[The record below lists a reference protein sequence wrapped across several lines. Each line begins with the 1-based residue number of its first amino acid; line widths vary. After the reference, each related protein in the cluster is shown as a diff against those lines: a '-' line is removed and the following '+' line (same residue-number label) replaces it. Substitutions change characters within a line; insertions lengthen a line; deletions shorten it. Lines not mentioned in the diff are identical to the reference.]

1 MSHAPKQIS
10 PVKFVGMA
18 LAGLGALVIV
28 LLLLLQVPPVQRAL
42 LGAVANSAL
51 ASSGIEARVSGTGGL
66 WPWRIRAARIALS
79 DSEGE
84 FLDLDDIDVRLR
96 PFALLGGSVAIDQLE
111 IGGGTY
117 VRQPVPIERAREPFR
132 LPTLPSRFEVRRT
145 IAVEEFV
152 LGPFNIVVSADPVTV
167 RGHGAVRLD
176 RNGLNANVQ
185 LDAGDAGDA
194 SLIARMDS
202 RARELSIDVAVS
214 DTEGRWL
221 APLTPL
227 GPGTPI
233 AGTFR
238 ATGPQDRIVLASDA
252 EWGAARFQMDG
263 AADWRD
269 SLLVSLEGTLRNGLS
284 GSARALAGEEQT
296 FETAFEVA
304 RDGSIRIDRAHVTSN
319 TFVASL
325 SGALGD
331 EADISGEF
339 SLRDTAALA
348 PALGLE
354 VLGETSV
361 QFGATGPRR
370 AAVIDVN
377 GSAALLGADNMT
389 AHEITFTIRST
400 LTREGAI
407 AEGSMR
413 AEAARIS
420 GEVLLPALQDQGAM
434 LTATFRNGAAREA
447 FDVQSLM
454 GQWGPLMLAGE
465 GDIAAN
471 GPMRFEGS
479 LGADDLT
486 QLDDRLSGAG
496 HLIVS
501 ARRARRDNAL
511 NIHITSDTE
520 RFAAIGE
527 LAQWM
532 GPAPHLLVEASVT
545 DDAIDLATAEAAL
558 AAGNATVSGGID
570 RAGNAVN
577 LEGQFASADLSVFAA
592 DLGGTMTG
600 SFSATGPLS
609 APVMN
614 VTVQSPALQSRGLAL
629 RDLEARLEDDGNVG
643 RLTLRA
649 DGSAGA
655 IVGDLPF
662 TRSGE
667 DLSGEL
673 TLSAVGID
681 VTGPIAFRG
690 GVLQGMLH
698 AASEDIADFVT
709 LLRAIGG
716 TEDALRAHGALDAD
730 FTFEGRQGT
739 ASLTISN
746 PALEGVDTPA
756 FASNIT
762 LSAALD
768 LSEAP
773 SIDGQLVAEGVRFG
787 PSRFS
792 VIDAK
797 ARGPFADLGA
807 SLSLRGPAEGPFH
820 LDVEAVRREAGA
832 GSEITLTS
840 AEGRSLDFEVEL
852 ASGGTLTIGPEGVEL
867 LPTAFA
873 VRNLATT
880 REGVLAA
887 EARLWAGSPYAQI
900 TAEDVPAGSLAV
912 FGLPVDWT
920 GILNG
925 EVTLDARGQGAPLRV
940 ALTASELT
948 NDPDLAPLNARL
960 TVEASGADLE
970 AQLALTDTANGTSL
984 LTAQSTVPLVW
995 QVGRFTPAT
1004 DWDAPLSG
1012 FVRAS
1017 APLIRLWPF
1026 VPVDTIAVGG
1036 ALDADVTIAGTL
1048 GSPQARGQVHVAQGT
1063 LEHFQSG
1070 FILREAQGTLSFDQT
1085 GDLTA
1090 EIRATDGNGGTADLA
1105 ATAHLPRAEAW
1116 MVDGTLRLNELT
1128 VARRDELQAQASGDL
1143 RLSGSLAEARLEGAV
1158 TMDRIDAQIP
1168 SQLPPSV
1175 VDLPVVYVDGEG
1187 TLVESRNGNDTAQAL
1202 DAPLELDVTVNIPR
1216 RAFVR
1221 GRGLD
1226 SEWSGSLALGGTM
1239 SKPRISGTV
1248 SIVRGTF
1255 DLSRSR
1261 FDLTEG
1267 AITFLGGDRMDPQVR
1282 IEGQAPGPDF
1292 TSIIRAR
1299 GPARS
1304 PTLTITSDPVMP
1316 QETVMSQILFGK
1328 RPEDLSAFELVQI
1341 GEATASLSGAGGL
1354 DLLGAARRATGL
1366 DVLSIGSR
1374 ETSTGE
1380 QGVDVTVG
1388 RYVAPNV
1395 FVGARRGFEPGS
1407 GAVTVEMEV
1416 TPQVRIDA
1424 EVRQDSEGSVGID
1437 WRRDY

>member
-1 MSHAPKQIS
+1 MTHAPKQIS
-10 PVKFVGMA
+10 PVKFAGMA

-28 LLLLLQVPPVQRAL
+28 LLLLLQVPPLQRAL
-42 LGAVANSAL
+42 LGATANSAL
-51 ASSGIEARVSGTGGL
+51 ASSGIEARVTGTGGL

-84 FLDLDDIDVRLR
+84 FLELDDIDVRLR
-96 PFALLGGSVAIDQLE
+96 PFALLGGSVVIDRLAV
-111 IGGGTY
+111 GGGTY
-117 VRQPVPIERAREPFR
+117 TRQPVPHERAREPFR
-132 LPTLPSRFEVRRT
+132 LPALPSRFEVRRT

-152 LGPFNIVVSADPVTV
+152 LGPFNIAMTDDPVTV
-167 RGHGAVRLD
+167 QGGGALRLD
-176 RNGLNANVQ
+176 RNGLNANMQ

-194 SLIARMDS
+194 AVTARLDT
-202 RARELSIDVAVS
+202 RAQEFFIDAAVS
-214 DTEGRWL
+214 DADGRWL
-221 APLTPL
+221 SPLTPL
-227 GPGTPI
+227 GAGTPI

-238 ATGPQDRIVLASDA
+238 ATGPQDRIILASNA

-263 AADWRD
+263 TADWRD
-269 SLLVSLEGTLRNGLS
+269 SLIVSLEGTLRNGLS
-284 GSARALAGEEQT
+284 GKARALAGADQT
-296 FETAFEVA
+296 FDAAFEMDS
-304 RDGSIRIDRAHVTSN
+304 DGSMRIDRAHVTSN
-319 TFVASL
+319 TFAASL
-325 SGALGD
+325 SGTLDDQANITGD
-331 EADISGEF
+331 
-339 SLRDTAALA
+339 LVVRDTAALA
-348 PALGLE
+348 SALGIE

-361 QFGATGPRR
+361 RFGVTGPRR
-370 AAVIDVN
+370 AALIDAN
-377 GSAALLGADNMT
+377 GSAAVLGANNVA
-389 AHEITFTIRST
+389 AHDLTFTFQST
-400 LTREGAI
+400 LTRDGAI
-407 AEGSMR
+407 GEGTLR
-413 AEAARIS
+413 AEAASIR
-420 GEVLLPALQDQGAM
+420 GETLLPALQDQGAT

-447 FDVQSLM
+447 VDVQSLM
-454 GQWGPLMLAGE
+454 GQWGPLALVGE

-471 GPMRFEGS
+471 GPMRFEGT
-479 LGADDLT
+479 LGAEDLA
-486 QLDDRLSGAG
+486 QLDERLSGAG

-501 ARRARRDNAL
+501 AWRARRDGAL
-511 NIHITSDTE
+511 TIRITGDTE
-520 RFAAIGE
+520 DFIATDD
-527 LAQWM
+527 LAQWI

-545 DDAIDLATAEAAL
+545 DETIEIATAEAAF
-558 AAGNATVSGGID
+558 AAGNATVTGEID
-570 RAGNAVN
+570 RVGNAVT
-577 LEGQFASADLSVFAA
+577 LEGQFASADLSALTP

-600 SFSATGPLS
+600 TFSATGPFS

-614 VTVQSPALQSRGLAL
+614 MAVQSPALQSRGFAL
-629 RDLEARLEDDGNVG
+629 RDLDARLEDDGSAG

-655 IVGDLPF
+655 IIGDLPF
-662 TRSGE
+662 TRTGE

-673 TLSAVGID
+673 TLSAAGID
-681 VTGPIAFRG
+681 VTGPIAMRG
-690 GVLQGMLH
+690 SVPQGALH
-698 AASEDIADFVT
+698 AVSEDIADLVM
-709 LLRAIGG
+709 LLRAYGG

-739 ASLTISN
+739 VSLAIGN
-746 PALEGVDTPA
+746 PTLEGIDIPVL
-756 FASNIT
+756 ASAIT
-762 LSAALD
+762 LNAALD
-768 LSEAP
+768 LREAP

-792 VIDAK
+792 VIDTK
-797 ARGPFADLGA
+797 ARGPFAELGA
-807 SLSLRGPAEGPFH
+807 SLSLRGPAEDPFH
-820 LDVEAVRREAGA
+820 LDVEVVRREAGA

-852 ASGGTLTIGPEGVEL
+852 ANGGTLTVGPEGVEL

-970 AQLALTDTANGTSL
+970 AQLALTDAANGTPL
-984 LTAQSTVPLVW
+984 LTAQSTVPLEW
-995 QVGRFTPAT
+995 QTGKFTPST

-1017 APLIRLWPF
+1017 APLERLWPF

-1048 GSPQARGQVHVAQGT
+1048 GRPRAHGEAHVAQGT

-1070 FILREAQGTLSFDQT
+1070 FILREAQGTLTFDQM
-1085 GDLTA
+1085 GEMTA
-1090 EIRATDGNGGTADLA
+1090 EIHATDGNGGTADLA

-1116 MVDGTLRLNELT
+1116 MVDGTLRLNELM

-1143 RLSGSLAEARLEGAV
+1143 RLSGSLAEARLEGTV

-1168 SQLPPSV
+1168 NQLPPAV

-1187 TLVESRNGNDTAQAL
+1187 TIVESRNGNGTAQSL
-1202 DAPLELDVTVNIPR
+1202 DAPLELEVTVNIPR
-1216 RAFVR
+1216 RTFVR

-1239 SKPRISGTV
+1239 SKPRINGSV

-1267 AITFLGGDRMDPQVR
+1267 EITFLGGDRIEPQVR
-1282 IEGQAPGPDF
+1282 IEGQASGPDF

-1299 GPARS
+1299 GPARR
-1304 PTLTITSDPVMP
+1304 PTITITSDPVMP

-1388 RYVAPNV
+1388 GYVTPNV

-1407 GAVTVEMEV
+1407 GAVTVEMDV
-1416 TPQVRIDA
+1416 TPQVTIDA
-1424 EVRQDSEGSVGID
+1424 EVRQDSQGSVGID
-1437 WRRDY
+1437 WRHDY